1 MWCSSEAEASQWS
14 AFLRP
19 PSPQSLRHSHWRQL
33 DCSCF
38 VGFWC
43 TLFVDCNVS
52 ISQEFD
58 IAQEETALVVG
69 EGLIAP
75 WRGGCEL
82 GGYISV
88 QMITCKLVMHV
99 QRQFIHFRSFCSFY
113 TIGLLVKNN
122 IQLWLLVLETFLRPT
137 GTGLLLKSSWL
148 LMFRKGRC
156 R

>member
-1 MWCSSEAEASQWS
+1 MERLSPP
-14 AFLRP
+14 P

-69 EGLIAP
+69 EGLITP

-88 QMITCKLVMHV
+88 QMISCKRNACSKAVYSFFKCFLWLLYSW
-99 QRQFIHFRSFCSFY
+99 FIS
-113 TIGLLVKNN
+113 KNN
-122 IQLWLLVLETFLRPT
+122 IQLWLLVLDTFPT
-137 GTGLLLKSSWL
+137 GTGLSLKSSCL
-148 LMFRKGRC
+148 RMFRKGRC